1 MNLLKEKKK
10 MERKI
15 VRIQKLHD
23 IETEDWK
30 ITFEDE
36 IFITKKHN
44 EFFELVEKGL
54 DIITQRETIM
64 SDKPK
69 AEETSALFETA
80 ENLKKTRGYEK
91 EQVKQFRE
99 DVKNLNLSQFNKKY
113 PSKKLGEVSNG

>member
-1 MNLLKEKKK
+1 MEKQ
-10 MERKI
+10 I

-69 AEETSALFETA
+69 AEETSAIFETA
-80 ENLKKTRGYEK
+80 ENFKKTVAHEK
-91 EQVKQFRE
+91 EQVNQFRE
-99 DVKNLNLSQFNKKY
+99 DVNNLNLSQFNKKY
-113 PSKKLGEVSNG
+113 PSKKLGEVSSG

>member
-1 MNLLKEKKK
+1 

-15 VRIQKLHD
+15 VRIQKLPD
-23 IETEDWK
+23 IEKEDWK
-30 ITFEDE
+30 ITFKEE
-36 IFITKKHN
+36 LFITKTHK

-54 DIITQRETIM
+54 DAITQRETIM

-80 ENLKKTRGYEK
+80 EDLKKTRGHEK

-99 DVKNLNLSQFNKKY
+99 DVKNLSLPQFNKKY
-113 PSKKLGEVSNG
+113 PSKKELGDTRNA

>member
-1 MNLLKEKKK
+1 MEK
-10 MERKI
+10 KI

-23 IETEDWK
+23 IEQDDWK

-36 IFITKKHN
+36 IFITKSHK

-54 DIITQRETIM
+54 NVMTQRENIM

-69 AEETSALFETA
+69 AEETSALFETVDDI
-80 ENLKKTRGYEK
+80 KKTRGYEK
-91 EQVKQFRE
+91 EQVRQFRE

-113 PSKKLGEVSNG
+113 PSKKELGDTKNA

>member
-1 MNLLKEKKK
+1 

-15 VRIQKLHD
+15 VRIQKLSD
-23 IETEDWK
+23 IEKEDWK
-30 ITFEDE
+30 IIFEDE
-36 IFITKKHN
+36 IFITKTHN
-44 EFFELVEKGL
+44 EFFKLVEKGL

-69 AEETSALFETA
+69 AEETSPIFETA
-80 ENLKKTRGYEK
+80 EDFKKTKGHEK

-99 DVKNLNLSQFNKKY
+99 DVSNLSLSQFNKKY

>member
-1 MNLLKEKKK
+1 MEK
-10 MERKI
+10 RI

-23 IETEDWK
+23 IEKEDWK

-36 IFITKKHN
+36 IFITKKHD
-44 EFFELVEKGL
+44 EFFELVERGL
-54 DIITQRETIM
+54 DVMAQRGNIM

-69 AEETSALFETA
+69 AEETSAIFETA
-80 ENLKKTRGYEK
+80 EDFKKTRGYEK

>member
-1 MNLLKEKKK
+1 

-23 IETEDWK
+23 IEKEDWK

-36 IFITKKHN
+36 IFITKSHK

-54 DIITQRETIM
+54 DIKTQREIIM

-69 AEETSALFETA
+69 AEETSVIFETA
-80 ENLKKTRGYEK
+80 EDLKKTKGHEK
-91 EQVKQFRE
+91 ELVKQFRE

>member
-1 MNLLKEKKK
+1 

-23 IETEDWK
+23 IDQDDWK
-30 ITFEDE
+30 ITFEE
-36 IFITKKHN
+36 ELSITKTHD
-44 EFFELVEKGL
+44 EFFKLVEKGL
-54 DIITQRETIM
+54 DVIAQRETTM

-69 AEETSALFETA
+69 AEETSAIFETA
-80 ENLKKTRGYEK
+80 EDFKKTRGHEK

-99 DVKNLNLSQFNKKY
+99 DVSNLSLSQFNKKY

>member
-1 MNLLKEKKK
+1 MEK
-10 MERKI
+10 KI

-23 IETEDWK
+23 IEKEDWK

-36 IFITKKHN
+36 IFITKSHQ

-54 DIITQRETIM
+54 EIKTQREIIM

-69 AEETSALFETA
+69 AEETSAIFETA
-80 ENLKKTRGYEK
+80 KNLNKTKEYEK

>member
-1 MNLLKEKKK
+1 MEKQ
-10 MERKI
+10 I

-23 IETEDWK
+23 IEKEDWK

-36 IFITKKHN
+36 IFITKSHK

-54 DIITQRETIM
+54 DVITQRENIM

-80 ENLKKTRGYEK
+80 ENLKKTKGYEK
-91 EQVKQFRE
+91 EQVRQFRE

-113 PSKKLGEVSNG
+113 PSKKELGDTKNA

>member
-1 MNLLKEKKK
+1 MEKQ
-10 MERKI
+10 I

-36 IFITKKHN
+36 IFITKSHR

-54 DIITQRETIM
+54 DIIAQRENIM

-69 AEETSALFETA
+69 AEETSAIFETA
-80 ENLKKTRGYEK
+80 EDLKKTKEYTKRYEK

-113 PSKKLGEVSNG
+113 PSKKELGDTKNA

>member
-1 MNLLKEKKK
+1 

-23 IETEDWK
+23 IEKEDWK
-30 ITFEDE
+30 ITFEDD
-36 IFITKKHN
+36 IFITKSHQ

-54 DIITQRETIM
+54 EIKTQRETTM

-113 PSKKLGEVSNG
+113 PSKKELGDTKNA

>member
-1 MNLLKEKKK
+1 MKKQ
-10 MERKI
+10 I

-23 IETEDWK
+23 IEKEDWK

-36 IFITKKHN
+36 IFITKSHK

-54 DIITQRETIM
+54 NVMTQRENIM

-69 AEETSALFETA
+69 AEETSALFETVDDI
-80 ENLKKTRGYEK
+80 KKTRGYEK

-99 DVKNLNLSQFNKKY
+99 DVKNLSLSQFNKKY
-113 PSKKLGEVSNG
+113 PSRKELGDTKNV

>member
-1 MNLLKEKKK
+1 

-23 IETEDWK
+23 IEKEDWK
-30 ITFEDE
+30 ITFDDE
-36 IFITKKHN
+36 IFITKSHQ

-54 DIITQRETIM
+54 EIKTQRETTM